1 MSSRSHTT
9 YYTVK
14 FCDGQDQI
22 VVDEKSLGGPA
33 ELEEQVM
40 CPWTNHHSYPGVIC
54 QKGSKLECDVVL
66 NALKMPIIVKPAKKR
81 RSSTGVAAQAKGSFM
96 VSLPGAWRLMSLQ
109 VILQSMDVI
118 IFVLVV
124 YI

>member
-81 RSSTGVAAQAKGSFM
+81 RSSTGVAAQAEGSYG
-96 VSLPGAWRLMSLQ
+96 LTTWPTWL
-109 VILQSMDVI
+109 
-118 IFVLVV
+118 VLGGSCH
-124 YI
+124 YKLYCNQWM